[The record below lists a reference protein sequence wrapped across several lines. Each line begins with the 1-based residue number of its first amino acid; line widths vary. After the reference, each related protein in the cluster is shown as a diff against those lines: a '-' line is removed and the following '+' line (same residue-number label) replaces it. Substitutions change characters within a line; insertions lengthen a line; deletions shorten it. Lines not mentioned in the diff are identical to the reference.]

1 MADLPARS
9 NDAAAQANA
18 DKVIPSTSASAKAKR
33 AAKKEAAKAERIAQK
48 AKAKEE
54 KEQVK
59 SLAKMAEAKIL
70 KDLRA
75 SFKLH
80 AQSATFACGGSLVF
94 SAGIDDTARNAGDVP
109 PDDASSVAS
118 SVTASGVTGAP
129 KDGDAEPMPATVNNV
144 QVRFGLSGN
153 GFTVIFDN
161 NGPSSE
167 DFKHLLKACDPASF
181 GRGGEAILDEKCPK
195 AGKLDCSQFATS
207 FCPYETGIID
217 VITQLLVPQHKH
229 EKHTRSIRVT
239 FLIPCSLLSCS
250 PMLTVAIVGRALQ
263 AECVQCAGRQVQ
275 STRGHA

>member
-9 NDAAAQANA
+9 NHAAAQANA
-18 DKVIPSTSASAKAKR
+18 AKVVPSNNASAKAKR
-33 AAKKEAAKAERIAQK
+33 TAKKEAAKAERIAYK

-54 KEQVK
+54 KQQVK

-70 KDLRA
+70 KDLGA
-75 SFKLH
+75 SFKSH
-80 AQSATFACGGSLVF
+80 AQAATFACGGSLVF
-94 SAGIDDTARNAGDVP
+94 DAGIDGIVSDAGDVP
-109 PDDASSVAS
+109 PDDAFSVASSVAS
-118 SVTASGVTGAP
+118 SVTASGVADAP
-129 KDGDAEPMPATVNNV
+129 EDGNAEPVPATVNKV
-144 QVRFGLSGN
+144 QVRFGPSGN

-181 GRGGEAILDEKCPK
+181 GRGGEAILDEKYRK

-217 VITQLLVPQHKH
+217 VITQLLVPQLKH

-239 FLIPCSLLSCS
+239 FSIPSSLPSSLPC
-250 PMLTVAIVGRALQ
+250 
-263 AECVQCAGRQVQ
+263 
-275 STRGHA
+275 